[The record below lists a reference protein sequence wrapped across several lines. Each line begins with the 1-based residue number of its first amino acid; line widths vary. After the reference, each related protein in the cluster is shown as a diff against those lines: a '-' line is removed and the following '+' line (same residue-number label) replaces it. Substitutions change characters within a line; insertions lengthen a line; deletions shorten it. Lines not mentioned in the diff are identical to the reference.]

1 MRRCY
6 QTIDWCCYSVLTKS
20 FYLRARAT
28 RLILTPIDFKVV
40 LSFLI
45 ERWTYQAMKH
55 CCVHGF
61 QIVTQKQIFFSTPLL
76 LHILI
81 CISFWIFKWRWLL
94 HRNILLK
101 ENKTR
106 KQPYHFFVF
115 LLSTPT
121 PPPPYSSAL
130 NASSSALKP
139 LFLLAYRITN
149 PLLNFAY
156 PKNKD
161 YCFSAI
167 YISRFYL
174 LYWPVSLLHKVH
186 FKSE

>member
-20 FYLRARAT
+20 FYLRARYST
-28 RLILTPIDFKVV
+28 NFNPNWLQSSPLLLDWKVNLPSNETLLCPW
-40 LSFLI
+40 LSNCYPKANL
-45 ERWTYQAMKH
+45 
-55 CCVHGF
+55 
-61 QIVTQKQIFFSTPLL
+61 FSTPLL

-186 FKSE
+186 FF

>member
-1 MRRCY
+1 M
-6 QTIDWCCYSVLTKS
+6 
-20 FYLRARAT
+20 
-28 RLILTPIDFKVV
+28 
-40 LSFLI
+40 
-45 ERWTYQAMKH
+45 
-55 CCVHGF
+55 G
-61 QIVTQKQIFFSTPLL
+61 
-76 LHILI
+76 
-81 CISFWIFKWRWLL
+81 L

-149 PLLNFAY
+149 PLLNFHIPRTKIIVFLPSTY
-156 PKNKD
+156 LDFIYSIDPFHCFIRFTFSKSEEQKD
-161 YCFSAI
+161 YFNH
-167 YISRFYL
+167 FL
-174 LYWPVSLLHKVH
+174 LILSLPKYPSQNTLRIN
-186 FKSE
+186 

>member
-20 FYLRARAT
+20 FYRRARAT
-28 RLILTPIDFKVV
+28 QLILTPIDFKVV

-45 ERWTYQAMKH
+45 DRWTYQAMKH

-61 QIVTQKQIFFSTPLL
+61 QIVTQKQIFSLPPSSSISLSAYHFEFLNGGDCCIEIFFWRRTKPESN
-76 LHILI
+76 HI
-81 CISFWIFKWRWLL
+81 
-94 HRNILLK
+94 
-101 ENKTR
+101 T
-106 KQPYHFFVF
+106 FFVF
-115 LLSTPT
+115 LLST

-139 LFLLAYRITN
+139 LFLLSYRITN

-186 FKSE
+186 FF